1 MMKKTLALLLLGAA
15 FLSGCRNTAHGFGQD
30 MERAGEK
37 IQNKT
42 A

>member
-1 MMKKTLALLLLGAA
+1 MKRTIGMLLLGLV
-15 FLSGCRNTAHGFGQD
+15 FLSGCRNTAHGIGQD

-42 A
+42 D